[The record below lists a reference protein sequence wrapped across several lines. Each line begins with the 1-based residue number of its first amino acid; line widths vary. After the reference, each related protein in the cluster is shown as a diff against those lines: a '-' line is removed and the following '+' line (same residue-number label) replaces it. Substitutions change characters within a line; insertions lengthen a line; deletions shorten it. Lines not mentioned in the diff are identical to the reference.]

1 MRLSAD
7 IPDFAYRSV
16 LSCALDAGA
25 ILMEHYHRA
34 DLDIQH
40 KADHSPVTQA
50 DIASQDFI
58 SAFLQENFPE
68 IPIISEEA
76 TLADYEQR
84 KHWPRFWLVD
94 PLDGTKEF
102 IKKNGEFTVNIALIE
117 QGIPVFGVIYA
128 PALAQLYFGAQ
139 HTGSWRQTSSQVTR
153 LRCQRKALD
162 QPLRLVCSRSHPSTE
177 LNQWIEAHQIVER
190 VPTGS
195 SLKFCRVA
203 EGAADVYLRFHAIRE
218 WDVAAGDAIYR
229 YASEQ
234 APHPSALTYNT
245 PNLHTPAFMI
255 GAEDIVPLL

>member
-1 MRLSAD
+1 
-7 IPDFAYRSV
+7 
-16 LSCALDAGA
+16 
-25 ILMEHYHRA
+25 MEHYSRE
-34 DLDIQH
+34 DLAIQH

-50 DIASQDFI
+50 DMASQDFI
-58 SAFLQENFPE
+58 NAFLREHFPD

-76 TLADYEQR
+76 TPADYAERQQWR
-84 KHWPRFWLVD
+84 RFWLVD

-117 QGIPVFGVIYA
+117 QGNPVFGVIYA

-139 HTGSWRQTSSQVTR
+139 SIGSWRQTPSQLSR
-153 LRCQRKALD
+153 LVCQSKPLD
-162 QPLRLVCSRSHPSTE
+162 QPLRLVCSRSHPSAE
-177 LNQWIEAHQIVER
+177 LHQWMEAHTIVEQ

-229 YASEQ
+229 YASEGS
-234 APHPSALTYNT
+234 AHPSALRYNT
-245 PNLHTPAFMI
+245 PDLHTPAFMI
-255 GAEDIVPLL
+255 GAEHTVPVL